1 VAAVPTDESR
11 LKLYLA
17 HRAQLIDYATPI
29 VGCPAHAEDVVQEAY
44 TRFVPAL
51 AIVNQPTSYLYR
63 IVRNLAL
70 DLKRSLVSET
80 RRNAMRAESIEPATP
95 SPEEHAYYRDELRR
109 VEEAL
114 ATLPP
119 KVKLAFQMHRL
130 GGMTFDEIGKRLSV
144 STATAARW
152 SKDAFNHVSER
163 VESSER

>member
-1 VAAVPTDESR
+1 MPADESR

-44 TRFVPAL
+44 TRFAPAP
-51 AIVNQPTSYLYR
+51 AVVNQPASYLYR

-80 RRNAMRAESIEPATP
+80 RRNAMRAESIDAAVP
-95 SPEEHAYYRDELRR
+95 SPEEHAYYRDELRK

-130 GGMTFDEIGKRLSV
+130 GGMTFEQIGQRLNV

-152 SKDAFNHVSER
+152 SKEAFNQVSEL
-163 VESSER
+163 VDSSGR